1 MKNKK
6 QTKGLIKMA
15 VIDITS
21 ENFEKLVL
29 KNEKT
34 VLLDFSAVW
43 CGPCQMIAPVIHEI
57 AEENGDVFVGKIDVD
72 NETSLAIKFG
82 VSSIPTLVVMKN
94 GQAIDKAVGLRS
106 KEQILEMLK

>member
-1 MKNKK
+1 
-6 QTKGLIKMA
+6 MA

-21 ENFEKLVL
+21 ENFEELVL

-57 AEENGDVFVGKIDVD
+57 AEENKDIVVGKIDVD
-72 NETSLAIKFG
+72 NDTPLAIKFG

>member
-1 MKNKK
+1 MS
-6 QTKGLIKMA
+6 

-21 ENFEKLVL
+21 ENFEELVL

-57 AEENGDVFVGKIDVD
+57 AEENGDIVVGKIDVD
-72 NETSLAIKFG
+72 NETPLAIKFG

>member
-1 MKNKK
+1 
-6 QTKGLIKMA
+6 MA

-106 KEQILEMLK
+106 KEQILEMIK

>member
-1 MKNKK
+1 
-6 QTKGLIKMA
+6 MA

-21 ENFEKLVL
+21 ENFEELVL
-29 KNEKT
+29 KSEKT

-57 AEENGDVFVGKIDVD
+57 AEENKDIVVGKIDVD
-72 NETSLAIKFG
+72 NETFLAIKFG

-106 KEQILEMLK
+106 KEQILEMIK

>member
-1 MKNKK
+1 MS
-6 QTKGLIKMA
+6 

-21 ENFEKLVL
+21 GNFEEVVL

-57 AEENGDVFVGKIDVD
+57 AEENKDVVVGKIDVD
-72 NETSLAIKFG
+72 NETPLAIKFG

-94 GQAIDKAVGLRS
+94 GQAIDKVVGLRS

>member
-1 MKNKK
+1 MS
-6 QTKGLIKMA
+6 

-21 ENFEKLVL
+21 ENFEELVL

-57 AEENGDVFVGKIDVD
+57 AEENEDIVVGKIDVD
-72 NETSLAIKFG
+72 NDTPLAIKFG

>member
-1 MKNKK
+1 MS
-6 QTKGLIKMA
+6 

-21 ENFEKLVL
+21 QNFEELVM
-29 KNEKT
+29 KSEKP

-57 AEENGDVFVGKIDVD
+57 AEENDNIVVGKIDVD
-72 NETSLAIKFG
+72 NDTPLAIQFG

-94 GQAIDKAVGLRS
+94 GQAVDKAIGLRS
-106 KEQILEMLK
+106 KAQILEMLK

>member
-1 MKNKK
+1 
-6 QTKGLIKMA
+6 MA
-15 VIDITS
+15 VIDVTS
-21 ENFEKLVL
+21 ENFEDVVL

-43 CGPCQMIAPVIHEI
+43 CGPCQMIAPIIHEI
-57 AEENGDVFVGKIDVD
+57 AEEKEDVVVGKIDVD
-72 NETSLAIKFG
+72 NDTPLAIKFG

-106 KEQILEMLK
+106 KAQILEMLK

>member
-1 MKNKK
+1 MS
-6 QTKGLIKMA
+6 

-21 ENFEKLVL
+21 ENFEELVL

-57 AEENGDVFVGKIDVD
+57 AEENKYIVVGKIDVD
-72 NETSLAIKFG
+72 NDTPLAIKFG

>member
-1 MKNKK
+1 MS
-6 QTKGLIKMA
+6 

-21 ENFEKLVL
+21 ENFDELVL

-57 AEENGDVFVGKIDVD
+57 AEENKDIVVGKIDVD
-72 NETSLAIKFG
+72 NDTPLAIKFG

-106 KEQILEMLK
+106 KEQILEMIK